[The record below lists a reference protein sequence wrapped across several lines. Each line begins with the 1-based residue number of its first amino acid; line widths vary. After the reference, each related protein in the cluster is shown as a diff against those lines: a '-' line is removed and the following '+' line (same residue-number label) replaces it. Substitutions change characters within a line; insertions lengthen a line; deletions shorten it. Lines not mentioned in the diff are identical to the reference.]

1 MLAEADQIGTVKT
14 FLDLGCGSGE
24 MSILM
29 AERGTRCKGI
39 DFAEEMIEIATRT
52 ANENNVGDLCTFETG
67 SVLEI
72 DLANEP
78 YDMVAALGLIEYLSI
93 EDTKNLFKRVN
104 DCLKDKGALAVQVRN
119 RLFNLTTFNDYTRS
133 EIEKGDFNRLMDEGL
148 AIAGAT
154 GQEDLMKQL
163 ELLDQGPT
171 QQSSAPP
178 AGGIPVSTRHQYTPA
193 QLYHTLKA
201 CGYEPYSVRP
211 YHYHVAP
218 PAFLSQHEDIHAHTA
233 PILQEYS
240 GSEPSLIPQSST
252 FVINARKI

>member
-1 MLAEADQIGTVKT
+1 MSRQKEETQSYFSTNAGEWHASAQSQNEKKLNSLKQRYDCVLAEADQIGTVKT

-104 DCLKDKGALAVQVRN
+104 DCLKDKGA
-119 RLFNLTTFNDYTRS
+119 
-133 EIEKGDFNRLMDEGL
+133 
-148 AIAGAT
+148 
-154 GQEDLMKQL
+154 
-163 ELLDQGPT
+163 
-171 QQSSAPP
+171 
-178 AGGIPVSTRHQYTPA
+178 
-193 QLYHTLKA
+193 
-201 CGYEPYSVRP
+201 
-211 YHYHVAP
+211 
-218 PAFLSQHEDIHAHTA
+218 
-233 PILQEYS
+233 
-240 GSEPSLIPQSST
+240 
-252 FVINARKI
+252 